1 MDVDVEVAV
10 VGGGP
15 AGAATALRLARAGVG
30 VTLCEA
36 SRYEEL
42 RMGETLPPAANPLL
56 RELGVWDR
64 FRDMRPIPSYRTA
77 SVWGGAEIAERS
89 FVFNPYGNGWHVDRA
104 AFDRM
109 LAEVAAEA
117 GAAVR
122 TRCRVRQVT
131 CLAAGFELVLADG
144 RIRAR
149 AVVDATGR
157 GARFARALGADRRQL
172 DRLVC
177 VSRVFAVDEDSP
189 LGDTLLEAVPDGWWY
204 ASPLPGG
211 RRLVACFTDAG
222 RAARLAAAAGW
233 AAALACTEQVREQ
246 ATGRPVGPVRVVS
259 AASHHLR
266 PCAGPRWLA
275 VGDAALAVDPLSSG
289 GVTFA
294 LRSAAGAT
302 AALLAGCATG
312 YAAFV
317 DAAAEEYRAIR
328 TKIYGW
334 EGRFTASPFWQARRV
349 RPCGDSGFDS
359 GV

>member
-36 SRYEEL
+36 SRYESL
-42 RMGETLPPAANPLL
+42 RMGETLPPAANPIL

-64 FRDMRPIPSYRTA
+64 FRDLRPIPSFRTA
-77 SVWGGAEIAERS
+77 SVWGAPEVAERS
-89 FVFNPYGNGWHVDRA
+89 FVFSPYGHGWHVDRA

-109 LAEVAAEA
+109 LADVAAEA

-122 TRCRVRQVT
+122 KRCRVRQVT
-131 CLAAGFELVLADG
+131 SLSSGFELVLAEG
-144 RIRAR
+144 RIRAG
-149 AVVDATGR
+149 ALVDATGR
-157 GARFARALGADRRQL
+157 GARCARALGAERRQL

-177 VSRVFAVDEDSP
+177 ASRLFVVDEGSP

-222 RAARLAAAAGW
+222 QAARLAAAAGW

-246 ATGRPVGPVRVVS
+246 ASGRPVGPVRMVS
-259 AASHHLR
+259 AASQHLR
-266 PCAGPRWLA
+266 PCAGPSWLA
-275 VGDAALAVDPLSSG
+275 VGDAAMAVDPLSSG

-294 LRSAAGAT
+294 LRSAAEA
-302 AALLAGCATG
+302 AKALLGGSATG
-312 YAAFV
+312 YVAFV
-317 DAAAEEYRAIR
+317 DAAAEEYRELRAE
-328 TKIYGW
+328 IYGW
-334 EGRFTASPFWQARRV
+334 EGRFMASPFWRAR
-349 RPCGDSGFDS
+349 SA
-359 GV
+359 